1 MLVCSNDFAKGFLW
15 KYVDIT
21 INKAEFNFLKHRTP
35 NNRDFE
41 TLFNRFA
48 DVFCDP
54 SDMHNYLFVVS
65 IIEPFL
71 LKSFLTFYSTNVQRF
86 DALKAEEEEGELKTK
101 LLLGSVVELIEFIGT
116 DDDKFK
122 LLLISLYYYF

>member
-15 KYVDIT
+15 KYVDMT

-35 NNRDFE
+35 HNRDFE

-48 DVFCDP
+48 HVFCDP
-54 SDMHNYLFVVS
+54 SDIHNYLFVVS

-71 LKSFLTFYSTNVQRF
+71 LKSFITFYSTNVQRF
-86 DALKAEEEEGELKTK
+86 GELKTQNDNYRS
-101 LLLGSVVELIEFIGT
+101 LGSVTELIEFIGT

>member
-15 KYVDIT
+15 KYVDMT

-35 NNRDFE
+35 HNRDFE
-41 TLFNRFA
+41 ALFNKFA
-48 DVFCDP
+48 HVFCDP

-71 LKSFLTFYSTNVQRF
+71 LKSFMTFYSTNVQRF
-86 DALKAEEEEGELKTK
+86 EELKGDNNIYHHCI
-101 LLLGSVVELIEFIGT
+101 GSVIELIEFIGT

>member
-15 KYVDIT
+15 KYVDMT
-21 INKAEFNFLKHRTP
+21 INKAEFNFLKRRIPH
-35 NNRDFE
+35 NHDFE
-41 TLFNRFA
+41 TLFNKFA
-48 DVFCDP
+48 HVFYDP

-71 LKSFLTFYSTNVQRF
+71 LKSFMTFYSTNVQRF
-86 DALKAEEEEGELKTK
+86 DELEGDNSYQC
-101 LLLGSVVELIEFIGT
+101 LGSVIELIEFIGT